1 VKPTRNESPAAVKHR
16 LRNCPLDCP
25 PLTAPVI
32 RHLSDFF
39 AVIDT
44 ALDDRRTFWFRG
56 HAAVGFC
63 LAPSALRY
71 ASATDREVAFIQAQD
86 VIRYLRIKLSQP
98 PDDADELGWM
108 QVAQHFGLPTRLLD
122 WTLNAAVALFFTCCS
137 HESEDG
143 LVAILD
149 PDQLNQNMDPKCHRV
164 FDAQRDAKTISAY
177 FKLGGRLK
185 KNGLPT
191 VAINPTWNTERIAL
205 QQGAFTLHGSR
216 SFDLNSDQAPSLM
229 YVPILKEYKPKL
241 LAELQRVGIGEM
253 FIFPEPEHV
262 CSHLKRLAGLPI

>member
-1 VKPTRNESPAAVKHR
+1 MQPTRKESPTAVKRR
-16 LRNCPLDCP
+16 LRHCPLNCSS
-25 PLTAPVI
+25 LTAPVI

-44 ALDDRRTFWFRG
+44 TLDDLRTFWFRG
-56 HAAVGFC
+56 HANITFR

-71 ASATDREVAFIQAQD
+71 SETSDREVALNLVHD
-86 VIRYLRIKLSQP
+86 VKRYLRIKLPQP

-137 HESEDG
+137 HEDEDG

-149 PDQLNQNMDPKCHRV
+149 PDQLNQNKDPKCHRI
-164 FDAQRDAKTISAY
+164 FDAQRDAQIIGRY
-177 FKLGGRLK
+177 FKLGGRTRR
-185 KNGLPT
+185 NGLPT
-191 VAINPTWNTERIAL
+191 IAINPTWNTERIAI

-216 SFDLNSDQAPSLM
+216 NFDLNAGEAPSLM
-229 YVPILKEYKPKL
+229 YIPILKEYKPKL

-262 CSHLKRLAGLPI
+262 CSHLKRLAGLHN